1 MDYTIFSES
10 NELKT
15 KEHAKEELSK
25 NKLKLDICGLETFG
39 ALTIKIDEDP
49 LDRWELYGLIPH
61 DSDEDNYY
69 IKSFVIS
76 TGKGVYY
83 LRDYFHQALSTIKAI
98 ELLTVKE
105 I

>member
-1 MDYTIFSES
+1 MNYTIFSEL
-10 NELKT
+10 NDLKT

-25 NKLKLDICGLETFG
+25 NKLILNVCGLETFG
-39 ALTIKIDEDP
+39 ALTVKIDEDA

-69 IKSFVIS
+69 IKSFVVS
-76 TGKGVYY
+76 TNEGIYY
-83 LRDYFHQALSTIKAI
+83 LRDFFHEALATIKAI
-98 ELLTVKE
+98 ELLNVKE